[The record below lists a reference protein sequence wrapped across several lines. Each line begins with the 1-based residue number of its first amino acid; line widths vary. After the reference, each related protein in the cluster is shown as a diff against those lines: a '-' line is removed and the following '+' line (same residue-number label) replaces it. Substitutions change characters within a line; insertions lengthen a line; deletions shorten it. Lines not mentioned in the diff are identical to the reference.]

1 MVKAQELIDAQ
12 KNRNLGNYKTF
23 ANIFK
28 TVEKKIKIAS
38 INNLYYVWYEI
49 PEFII
54 GLPIFD
60 IYECKKYI
68 IVNMKA
74 NGFDIEEFESN
85 IILIKWFPPKK
96 K

>member
-38 INNLYYVWYEI
+38 INNLYSV
-49 PEFII
+49 
-54 GLPIFD
+54 
-60 IYECKKYI
+60 K
-68 IVNMKA
+68 N
-74 NGFDIEEFESN
+74 
-85 IILIKWFPPKK
+85 
-96 K
+96 